1 MSERVQRQY
10 PPFVCDVV
18 EKMFTVDNPTPKLGL
33 RRWANDARRR
43 HGVRVRD
50 LLRDGAVGLRSFG

>member
-1 MSERVQRQY
+1 
-10 PPFVCDVV
+10 
-18 EKMFTVDNPTPKLGL
+18 MFTVDNPTPKLGL

-50 LLRDGAVGLRSFG
+50 LIRDGAAGLRSFG